1 MIHYMENGV
10 PTLLFDEMQL
20 AFDELTKEQFSALLG
35 GKAINSALLALDIRE
50 GVSGHEKAEMV
61 ESGLATA
68 EDVRII
74 FNAAPDLDLAMEY
87 FAACVDLADH
97 SEKLQNS
104 FLED

>member
-20 AFDELTKEQFSALLG
+20 AFDELTKKQISALLG
-35 GKAINSALLALDIRE
+35 GKAINPALLTLDIRE
-50 GVSGHEKAEMV
+50 GVSDHEKAEMV

-68 EDVRII
+68 EDVRVTLS
-74 FNAAPDLDLAMEY
+74 AAPDLDFAMEY
-87 FAACVDLADH
+87 FAACVDFADH
-97 SEKLQNS
+97 SEALQNS